1 MVRLSRL
8 DRAHALGMVQ
18 AGTSQEVVARHFN
31 VNRSTISRLLSR
43 YRDTADVKDRARSGR
58 PRVTAAN
65 TDRRILGIAARC
77 RFVTANTIQAEVRQP
92 GWQRISD
99 QTVRNRRTLQME
111 QAGMAECPIL

>member
-1 MVRLSRL
+1 MSSCSCGDNMVRLSRL
-8 DRAHALGMVQ
+8 DRARALGIVQ
-18 AGTSQEVVARHFN
+18 AGTSHEVVARNFN

-65 TDRRILGIAARC
+65 TDRRIVGIAARC

-92 GWQRISD
+92 GQQRISD
-99 QTVRNRRTLQME
+99 QTV
-111 QAGMAECPIL
+111 